1 MYGLVLLETQELGA
15 LVNAPEAR
23 WQLADNV
30 LLLGSPAL
38 HGGTWVRSC
47 SVAWEPKASWS
58 ATRLRRLRCGGAPKS
73 EGWTYGEY
81 KDESIEEALLSFAD
95 FPSWFNFML
104 YPVSKLALG
113 YRWPLLGQH
122 SQCCHEV
129 LAAPIRCEELK
140 LPRLE
145 KIDKPKGAL
154 VQHSAQNEKGTWAH
168 RSRVLRGR
176 ARHFDFYDN
185 GTAGNGQQRT
195 GNLGD
200 LLHAVADGRRP
211 FNLVCGLEAKTGHSF
226 ARELRHTFGGNV
238 RCSALEA
245 VRYLK
250 PKTQRYFY
258 TETFG
263 NLWKPLEAYFL
274 QRYFLSGHCSTKKE
288 SFLLHSVHSQ
298 ALEEVLKMAPKL
310 DAKGFAAVLAACQRL
325 DIVEGLDFLKTAL
338 DEQIPLT
345 EASYVHG
352 INLCVAYGKWE
363 LSLEVLNQ
371 VVQLGISRELDW
383 KMLGAAR
390 RTCLEAGQWQKVL
403 ELSEKS
409 SEHSEQDAYGYAAQM
424 IALERLGQLQEA
436 YHLFKEMVENSVT
449 PNQHV
454 YAALIGDGSDENAWQ
469 RALHLLE
476 DSRLRSVTANQMMF
490 GKAINCCVPAAQWE
504 AALCLLRDMDR
515 ACCVSCVALSSALR
529 ACGEGL
535 QWQRALGL
543 LHAAP
548 KLSVEQDADLW
559 NFAICACSLAGK
571 GRMAEQLLRSMKAKK
586 VMPSLECYHSTLNAM
601 GCDAEDTFNEDAVAR
616 LLSVMQKEGLEP
628 TTVTL
633 NSALG
638 VSVQKGRWQEALAF
652 GQRLRKQSIAPSEVT
667 YGELIS
673 ACKESRKWQVAL
685 SLLEASLAEDSTT
698 SVTTFNIAISVC
710 ESSGKLEL
718 AIRLLRRMQELGLKP
733 DVYSYNAVLAACQD
747 AGDWQMGLAIFEE
760 MKKQSIMPDIYSYG
774 AVILSCSMAM
784 QWEWAVNLWHQME
797 SQGLAAN
804 GVILSSVA
812 GVCSRCGQQA
822 WVDYLLAEMRR
833 RGASLDNNAF
843 SVSVD
848 LDTDAGAVAAEEE
861 ESHSSAAAPVAEEE
875 SEQLE
880 QQKLS
885 GASLKVFMEKVEG
898 ASKLYMEA
906 LKDGAFTPW
915 VRPGRLL
922 DLHGMSTEVAKVAVY
937 VALSGVPDLE
947 EDDLAFLWGLKIIV
961 GKGIHSKD
969 NQVVLEP
976 VVRELLEDVFQ
987 LQVSE
992 TSEGAF
998 RVYRQDIWAIKCEGV
1013 WPPKWLK
1020 EGKKPPKAWLQR
1032 RRWLPE
1038 LPQSLRERSRRI
1050 SKRLSRISTRD
1061 RALTAEKSLPKDIL
1075 MNFCPCS
1082 RVGFKHLMQIH
1093 SQDITRH

>member
-1 MYGLVLLETQELGA
+1 MASVSLVPKRTAFPVLPRSVGCSDSLRGVETSKASAGRLGAVLILGVASANHRRRRPQQCRIKVKVKVTKRPPPLPPLPKERELELKKNINRNAAAVQWTAADRKPWRFAARGGRWQEAIALLESS
-15 LVNAPEAR
+15 
-23 WQLADNV
+23 D
-30 LLLGSPAL
+30 
-38 HGGTWVRSC
+38 
-47 SVAWEPKASWS
+47 
-58 ATRLRRLRCGGAPKS
+58 
-73 EGWTYGEY
+73 
-81 KDESIEEALLSFAD
+81 I
-95 FPSWFNFML
+95 
-104 YPVSKLALG
+104 
-113 YRWPLLGQH
+113 
-122 SQCCHEV
+122 
-129 LAAPIRCEELK
+129 
-140 LPRLE
+140 
-145 KIDKPKGAL
+145 
-154 VQHSAQNEKGTWAH
+154 
-168 RSRVLRGR
+168 
-176 ARHFDFYDN
+176 
-185 GTAGNGQQRT
+185 
-195 GNLGD
+195 
-200 LLHAVADGRRP
+200 
-211 FNLVCGLEAKTGHSF
+211 
-226 ARELRHTFGGNV
+226 
-238 RCSALEA
+238 
-245 VRYLK
+245 
-250 PKTQRYFY
+250 
-258 TETFG
+258 
-263 NLWKPLEAYFL
+263 PLEAEDYHFVISACVGAGACKQAIHL
-274 QRYFLSGHCSTKKE
+274 LLKEMKPVRLLPDAPCFSSVIHAVDHLPDGINNQKK
-288 SFLLHSVHSQ
+288 

>member
-1 MYGLVLLETQELGA
+1 MSCGLRVAGVHLVELGA

-23 WQLADNV
+23 LRQEVAAARQRAAAGQPCSPRRHMGAQL
-30 LLLGSPAL
+30 
-38 HGGTWVRSC
+38 
-47 SVAWEPKASWS
+47 
-58 ATRLRRLRCGGAPKS
+58 LRG
-73 EGWTYGEY
+73 EGWTYGGEY
-81 KDESIEEALLSFAD
+81 KDESIEEVSLVPKRTAFPALPRSVGCCDL
-95 FPSWFNFML
+95 L
-104 YPVSKLALG
+104 RGVETSKASAGRLG
-113 YRWPLLGQH
+113 AVLILGVASANHRRRRPQQCRIKVKVKVTKRPPPLPPLPM
-122 SQCCHEV
+122 ERE
-129 LAAPIRCEELK
+129 LELK
-140 LPRLE
+140 KNINRNAAAVKWTAADRKRWRFAARGGRWQE
-145 KIDKPKGAL
+145 AIAL
-154 VQHSAQNEKGTWAH
+154 IQS
-168 RSRVLRGR
+168 S
-176 ARHFDFYDN
+176 DI
-185 GTAGNGQQRT
+185 
-195 GNLGD
+195 
-200 LLHAVADGRRP
+200 
-211 FNLVCGLEAKTGHSF
+211 
-226 ARELRHTFGGNV
+226 
-238 RCSALEA
+238 
-245 VRYLK
+245 
-250 PKTQRYFY
+250 
-258 TETFG
+258 
-263 NLWKPLEAYFL
+263 PLEAEDYQFVITACVRAGAYKQAVHLLLKEMKPVQL
-274 QRYFLSGHCSTKKE
+274 QPDALCFSSVIHAVEHLQDSIDNQKE
-288 SFLLHSVHSQ
+288 

-310 DAKGFAAVLAACQRL
+310 DAKGFAAVLAACQRF

-352 INLCVAYGKWE
+352 INLCVPYGKWE

-371 VVQLGISRELDW
+371 VVQLGIVRELDW
-383 KMLGAAR
+383 KMLGTAR
-390 RTCLEAGQWQKVL
+390 QTCLQAGQWQKVL
-403 ELSEKS
+403 ELSEKRS
-409 SEHSEQDAYGYAAQM
+409 EYSEHSEQDAYGYAAQM
-424 IALERLGQLQEA
+424 IALERLGQLQQA
-436 YHLFKEMVENSVT
+436 YHLFKEMVENWVA

-469 RALHLLE
+469 NALHLLE
-476 DSRLRSVTANQMMF
+476 DSRLRSVSANQVMF
-490 GKAINCCVPAAQWE
+490 GKAINCCVPAIQWE

-515 ACCVSCVALSSALR
+515 TCGVSCVALSSALR

-548 KLSVEQDADLW
+548 KLSVEQDANLW
-559 NFAICACSLAGK
+559 NFAIFACGLAGK
-571 GRMAEQLLRSMKAKK
+571 GRMAEKLLRSMKAKK

-601 GCDAEDTFNEDAVAR
+601 GCDAEDRFSENAVER
-616 LLSVMQKEGLEP
+616 LLHLMQKEGLEP

-633 NSALG
+633 NAALG
-638 VSVQKGRWQEALAF
+638 VSVQKGRWQEALAL
-652 GQRLRKQSIAPSEVT
+652 GQRLRKRSIAPSEVT

-673 ACKESRKWQVAL
+673 ACKESRQWQVAL

-718 AIRLLRRMQELGLKP
+718 AIRLLRRIQELGLKP

-747 AGDWQMGLAIFEE
+747 AGDWQMGLAVFEE

-804 GVILSSVA
+804 SMILSSVA

-848 LDTDAGAVAAEEE
+848 LGIDAGAVAAEEE
-861 ESHSSAAAPVAEEE
+861 ESDSSAAAPVAKEQ

-880 QQKLS
+880 QLEQSQKLS

-947 EDDLAFLWGLKIIV
+947 EDDLAFVWGLKIIV

-976 VVRELLEDVFQ
+976 VVRELLEDVFK
-987 LQVSE
+987 LKVSE
-992 TSEGAF
+992 TIEGAF
-998 RVYRQDIWAIKCEGV
+998 RVYWEDLWAIKCEGV

-1032 RRWLPE
+1032 RQWLPE
-1038 LPQSLRERSRRI
+1038 LPQSLQERRQRI
-1050 SKRLSRISTRD
+1050 FKRMGRIGRIGRIGRRD
-1061 RALTAEKSLPKDIL
+1061 RACWLHSASKLVEGPRHRFQHGCGTDSP
-1075 MNFCPCS
+1075 CPCPKLVHLQMSKEFMAEYPKRS
-1082 RVGFKHLMQIH
+1082 R
-1093 SQDITRH
+1093 S